1 MPMDSD
7 SYFSDEIK
15 DTITNIP
22 SKGLKFPHMSE
33 KKLPIFIQK
42 SKSISIGADIESEIE
57 ETKNKIMKNL
67 DNIKLFKIYKV
78 EDLSEEK
85 EFKHFHIHHFIN
97 ERKKIR
103 NKLLS
108 YSKNLDPDVMRF
120 IECLCI
126 EPTKRT
132 KIEQTYI
139 RQYLMKT
146 SLMQSLFNLDE
157 NKRNIS
163 KIINKICLN
172 LKHKFLHAGKTIYEI
187 NSVPDNYYYIIEGR
201 VRALKPEK
209 IATRMT
215 GFEYFTHIMRLKK
228 DNENY
233 LIDII
238 LKSQT
243 NLIINKKDLPILN
256 YVFFVIIFKEYY
268 TNINY
273 RFYFK
278 YELEGKQDNDDESHL
293 EKMISLCFCD
303 KEEMLKDINYD
314 QSHIEDDFAMK
325 DLGKKIRKNMP
336 EIPEYLIKNYY
347 QMAVGR
353 KIYDL
358 VLYKYKSVVDL
369 KKGSFFGESTKK
381 YSLRNYTFKTVE
393 DCHLSFLEIEIYDS
407 FLKKEK
413 EKITGRMINY
423 LHNKFFFNHIN
434 EHEFVD
440 QFFSS
445 FVFEVKEIGYKVTDQ
460 NEKLDYIY
468 FIKEGEVSVNCDLS
482 INIFAKNI
490 LFPLKEQSIFK
501 SNEKYSKL
509 INELEAFLK
518 LNKINYDVP
527 NITSLFIAAPTS
539 IIGLVSYF
547 FNFDNYLYDSFVTSS
562 RVKYFKIEK
571 KYLSRIFEQYSY
583 IKEVAQNEAIQK
595 ILLMIERFIKTLKM
609 KIQKENNSNLNKI
622 KNSNFINSISNKV
635 KLNFEINKSR
645 IDDLEND
652 EKNNNNIYYD
662 ENSSINNSRKL
673 NKYIIKDKILKDKK
687 YNKSRLLKNKNAFFD
702 KKKIK
707 YLYNIDGDNKIFSSI
722 KNKREHPSNHSI
734 FTQKFNPIS
743 IKNEKILVTLLQK
756 NIENNLFFSKSIN
769 RNESVPSNIKINQ
782 IYYDNNSTK
791 NIKFNSSKLSFTN
804 SDKDNINSCEKSI
817 RKSFRSVHTN
827 TIETMDNKINNNY
840 PNNNFN
846 HDEDKMISTNIFN
859 FLNTNKNSRNKFKVN
874 SLSRNK
880 SENIL
885 CKDSLSPINKNIPQ
899 YKINFDSR
907 YFSFDNDINSYKLNN
922 GLAKNFLLSKKNNSK
937 IELNKNANANIR
949 YHLSKNFIFNKKKK
963 NRYSFLKNQILHKNY

>member
-1 MPMDSD
+1 MPMNSD
-7 SYFSDEIK
+7 SFFSDEIK
-15 DTITNIP
+15 DTITNTTNKGVKIP
-22 SKGLKFPHMSE
+22 NMSD
-33 KKLPIFIQK
+33 KNLPIFLQK
-42 SKSISIGADIESEIE
+42 SKSISIKSDIESKIE
-57 ETKNKIMKNL
+57 ETKNKIVKNL
-67 DNIKLFKIYKV
+67 DNIKLFKIYNKD
-78 EDLSEEK
+78 ELAEEAEYK
-85 EFKHFHIHHFIN
+85 NFHIHHFIN

-103 NKLLS
+103 NKILS
-108 YSKNLDPDVMRF
+108 YSKNLDSDVMRF

-126 EPTKRT
+126 DPTKRT
-132 KIEQTYI
+132 KIENNYI
-139 RQYLMKT
+139 KQYLMKT

-163 KIINKICLN
+163 KIINKVCLN

-187 NSVPDNYYYIIEGR
+187 NSVPDSYYYIIKGR

-215 GFEYFTHIMRLKK
+215 GFEYFTHIMKLKK

-243 NLIINKKDLPILN
+243 NLIIHKKDLPILN
-256 YVFFVIIFKEYY
+256 YIFFVIIFKEYY

-278 YELEGKQDNDDESHL
+278 YELEGNQDDSDDSHL

-303 KEEMLKDINYD
+303 KEEILKDIDYD
-314 QSHIEDDFAMK
+314 KKQKEHDLSMK
-325 DLGKKIRKNMP
+325 ELEKKIRKNIP
-336 EIPEYLIKNYY
+336 EFPEYLLKNYH

-358 VLYKYKSVVDL
+358 ILFKYKSVVDL

-381 YSLRNYTFKTVE
+381 NSLRNYTFKTVE
-393 DCHLSFLEIEIYDS
+393 DCHLSYLEIEIYDT

-434 EHEFVD
+434 EYEFVD

-445 FVFEVKEIGYKVTDQ
+445 FVFEVKDLGYKLTDQ
-460 NEKLDYIY
+460 NAKLDYIY
-468 FIKEGEVSVNCDLS
+468 FIKDGEISVNCDLS

-490 LFPLKEQSIFK
+490 LSPLKEQSIFR
-501 SNEKYSKL
+501 SNEKFLKL
-509 INELEAFLK
+509 INELESFLK
-518 LNKINYDVP
+518 KNKINFNIP
-527 NITSLFIAAPTS
+527 NITSLFIAASTS
-539 IIGLVSYF
+539 IIGLDSYF
-547 FNFDNYLYDSFVTSS
+547 FNFDNYLYDSFVSSS

-583 IKEVAQNEAIQK
+583 IKEVAQSEAIQK

-609 KIQKENNSNLNKI
+609 KIEKENNSNLDKM
-622 KNSNFINSISNKV
+622 KNINSINSNSNRV
-635 KLNFEINKSR
+635 KLNFEVNNSKI
-645 IDDLEND
+645 IDFEND
-652 EKNNNNIYYD
+652 EKNSNIYFD
-662 ENSSINNSRKL
+662 ENSSINHSRKL

-687 YNKSRLLKNKNAFFD
+687 NNKSELLNNKNTSFD

-707 YLYNIDGDNKIFSSI
+707 YLYNIYEDNRIFRNLKNAREHSSI
-722 KNKREHPSNHSI
+722 VSI
-734 FTQKFNPIS
+734 FNQKFNPIS

-769 RNESVPSNIKINQ
+769 KNKSSASNLKINQ

-791 NIKFNSSKLSFTN
+791 NTKYNNSNYTKKLSLTN
-804 SDKDNINSCEKSI
+804 SDEDNINLFDKSH

-827 TIETMDNKINNNY
+827 TIETMDNKNNINNQY
-840 PNNNFN
+840 NNFN
-846 HDEDKMISTNIFN
+846 RDEDRMISTNIFN

-874 SLSRNK
+874 TLSKNK

-885 CKDSLSPINKNIPQ
+885 SKNSLSPINKNIQ
-899 YKINFDSR
+899 KYKINYDSK
-907 YFSFDNDINSYKLNN
+907 YFSFDNDINNYKLNKN
-922 GLAKNFLLSKKNNSK
+922 IPLANKNKSKIDLNDNTKIRIQISKNFL
-937 IELNKNANANIR
+937 
-949 YHLSKNFIFNKKKK
+949 FNKKKK
-963 NRYSFLKNQILHKNY
+963 SRYSFLKNQILHENY